1 MGMAGEITINGRS
14 IGPGREVY
22 VVAEMSANHLR
33 DLARAKDI
41 VRAAG
46 DAGAD
51 AIKVQLID
59 PKTMTIDANRAEFR
73 VGADMAWRGYALHDL
88 YTEACMPWGW
98 YPLLRNVADECEL
111 DLFATAYDS
120 AAVDFLTKERASA
133 IKVASFELIDIPF
146 LRRVGAA
153 GKPVI
158 LSTGMATLAEIE
170 EAVETLRDAGADGV
184 ALLKCTS
191 AYPAPPDVAHLRTIP
206 HMAEAFGAPVGLSDH
221 TRGIAVSVAAV
232 AIGAC
237 IIERHLTLARADGGP
252 DATFSLEPG
261 EFSGLVN
268 SILDAEQSLGGVR
281 YGPTDAEEP
290 ALRFR
295 RSLYVTEDVRKGDEF
310 SNDSV
315 RSIRPAG
322 GLHPRH
328 IDVALSARAA
338 CDAKAGTPLTW
349 DMLDWSD
356 E

>member
-1 MGMAGEITINGRS
+1 MGVAREITINGRS

-33 DLARAKDI
+33 DLSRAKDI
-41 VRAAG
+41 IRAAG

-51 AIKVQLID
+51 AVKVQLID
-59 PKTMTIDANRAEFR
+59 PKTMTLDVDRAEFR
-73 VGADMAWRGYALHDL
+73 VGSDMAWRGYALRDL

-98 YPLLRNVADECEL
+98 YPLLRNVADEWGL
-111 DLFATAYDS
+111 DLFATAYDG
-120 AAVDFLTKERASA
+120 AAVDFLVKERAPA
-133 IKVASFELIDIPF
+133 IKVASFELVDVP
-146 LRRVGAA
+146 LLKRVGSA

-158 LSTGMATLAEIE
+158 LSAGMATLAEIE
-170 EAVETLRDAGADGV
+170 EAVKTLRDSGADGV

-191 AYPAPPDVAHLRTIP
+191 AYPAPPDVAHLHTIQ
-206 HMAEAFGAPVGLSDH
+206 HMAEAFDALVGLSDH
-221 TRGIAVSVAAV
+221 TRGVSVSVAAV

-252 DATFSLEPG
+252 DATFSLEPA

-268 SILDAEQSLGGVR
+268 AILDAEQSLGGVH
-281 YGPTDAEEP
+281 YGPTDAEES

-310 SNDSV
+310 TSDSV

-322 GLHPRH
+322 GLHPRYL
-328 IDVALSARAA
+328 DVALSARAT

-349 DMLDWSD
+349 DMLDWSA